1 MNTVPFK
8 KLGPGQSARLTVQV
22 LGQNGPIPN
31 PQNIRYLPPDSPEIP
46 SANPP
51 HRPVPVATREFMV
64 SVAVGLITPF
74 LVKGVVWAA
83 DELIDLLC
91 GKPNDEVAK
100 PTTVAPTVKERLD
113 QLEAY
118 YKGLDERL
126 DELKAVQKKFLQ
138 IGKVA

>member
-1 MNTVPFK
+1 
-8 KLGPGQSARLTVQV
+8 
-22 LGQNGPIPN
+22 
-31 PQNIRYLPPDSPEIP
+31 
-46 SANPP
+46 
-51 HRPVPVATREFMV
+51 MV